1 MSPRSRFDD
10 ELEDLNIKLIEMGAL
25 AQQAI
30 SDSVQALL
38 TNRPELAKSVIA
50 NDRNIDELEKVIEQ
64 KCLKLLML
72 QQPVARD
79 LRVISTALKMITDLE
94 RIGDQAADIAD
105 LTLRFND
112 QEQLSFAKN
121 ISPMADIAKSMV
133 KSCIEAYIK
142 NDLDLATNTIK
153 KDDEVDDLFDV
164 VKEELIQTVTKDK
177 DKADQAIDLM
187 MIAKYLERIGDHAVN
202 VCEWVI
208 FYSTGLHK
216 KTQIL

>member
-1 MSPRSRFDD
+1 MRPRSRFDD

-25 AQQAI
+25 AQEAI
-30 SDSVQALL
+30 SDSVKALL

-153 KDDEVDDLFDV
+153 RDDEVDDLFDV